1 MGMVGELPQ
10 ALPPKDFLQ
19 RVRDLFHCGC
29 IRHSELPQNPL
40 CRVAVLG
47 GSGAFAIGAAKAAGA
62 DILITADVKYHE
74 FYQAEGKMVI
84 ADIGHYET
92 EQFTKNLLAEYLSEK
107 IPNFAISLSE
117 TKTNPINYF

>member
-1 MGMVGELPQ
+1 MGMVGELPRP
-10 ALPPKDFLQ
+10 LPPKEFLQ
-19 RVRDLFHCGC
+19 HVRDRFHCGC
-29 IRHSELPQNPL
+29 TRHTELPDSPL
-40 CRVAVLG
+40 QRVAVLG
-47 GSGAFAIGAAKAAGA
+47 GSGAFAIGAAKGAGA

-74 FYQAEGKMVI
+74 FYQAEGKLVI

-107 IPNFAISLSE
+107 IPNFAIALSE